1 MKLWQQVLIGLTAG
15 IVFGY
20 LGNKNY
26 IDVEIVKSFKIL
38 GTIFMNLIKMVIIPL
53 IIFALL
59 SGITSISGE
68 GNFTRVAVKG
78 FSAYIL
84 TAMFAVIIGIV
95 AGKIMEPGKGIDLT
109 QMVAESQSKN
119 SADFQKVASINQNKK
134 TASEFILDLI
144 PTNPFKSIVEEKYL
158 QIIVFV
164 IFIGIIINL
173 IGDKAKPIKE
183 LISSFAQVFFRS
195 IEIIIK
201 LAPLG
206 VFGYMSYSIAE
217 QGLEVLQSLGK
228 LAITVLLACLVQY
241 IIFGVLIAVF
251 GKMSPLPFYKKIL
264 FTQGLAFSTSSSKAT
279 LPTAMNQLQ
288 EKMGV
293 SKTNSN
299 FLMPLGVCINM
310 DGTAIYLGICSLFFA
325 QAYGIELYFHHYL
338 MLVLTCTLGSIG
350 AAGIPSGSIIF
361 MSMVLG
367 SIGIPSEGIAVILG
381 IDRVL
386 DMVRTTINITGD
398 SAITLIVDK
407 TEGALNEHIYYD
419 KNV

>member
-59 SGITSISGE
+59 SGITSINGE

-95 AGKIMEPGKGIDLT
+95 AGKIMEPGKGINLT

-164 IFIGIIINL
+164 IFIGLIINL

-228 LAITVLLACLVQY
+228 LAITVLLACFVQY
-241 IIFGVLIAVF
+241 VIFGILIAVF

-325 QAYGIELYFHHYL
+325 QAYSIELYFHHYL

>member
-1 MKLWQQVLIGLTAG
+1 MKLWQQVLIGLIAG
-15 IVFGY
+15 IFFGY

-26 IDVEIVKSFKIL
+26 LDIEMVKSFKIL

-59 SGITSISGE
+59 SGITSVNGE

-95 AGKIMEPGKGIDLT
+95 AGKLMEPGKGINLT

-119 SADFQKVASINQNKK
+119 SADFQKVSTITQNKK

-164 IFIGIIINL
+164 IFIGLIINM
-173 IGDKAKPIKE
+173 IGDKGKPIKE
-183 LISSFAQVFFRS
+183 LIYSFAQVFFRS

-206 VFGYMSYSIAE
+206 VFGYMSYSIAD

-241 IIFGVLIAVF
+241 IIFGILIAVF
-251 GKMSPLPFYKKIL
+251 GKMSPMPFYKKIL

-325 QAYGIELYFHHYL
+325 QAYGIELYFQHYL
-338 MLVLTCTLGSIG
+338 MLILTCTLGSIG

-381 IDRVL
+381 IDRIL

-407 TEGALNEHIYYD
+407 TEGGVNEHIYYD

>member
-164 IFIGIIINL
+164 IFIGLIINL

>member
-59 SGITSISGE
+59 SGITSINGE

-119 SADFQKVASINQNKK
+119 SADFQKVSSITQNKK

-164 IFIGIIINL
+164 IFIGLIINL

-381 IDRVL
+381 IDRIL

>member
-1 MKLWQQVLIGLTAG
+1 MKLWQQVLIGLIAG

-59 SGITSISGE
+59 SGITSINGE

-119 SADFQKVASINQNKK
+119 SADFQKVSSITQNKK

-164 IFIGIIINL
+164 IFIGLIINL
-173 IGDKAKPIKE
+173 IGDKAKSIKE

-381 IDRVL
+381 IDRIL

>member
-1 MKLWQQVLIGLTAG
+1 MKLWQQVLIGLIAG
-15 IVFGY
+15 IFFGY

-26 IDVEIVKSFKIL
+26 LDIEMVKSFKIL

-59 SGITSISGE
+59 SGITSINGE

-95 AGKIMEPGKGIDLT
+95 AGKLMEPGKGINLT

-119 SADFQKVASINQNKK
+119 SADFQKVSTITQNKK

-164 IFIGIIINL
+164 IFIGLIINM
-173 IGDKAKPIKE
+173 IGDKGKPIKE
-183 LISSFAQVFFRS
+183 LIYSFAQVFFRS
-195 IEIIIK
+195 IEIIVK

-206 VFGYMSYSIAE
+206 VFGYMSYSIAD

-241 IIFGVLIAVF
+241 IIFGILIAVF
-251 GKMSPLPFYKKIL
+251 GKMSPMPFYKKIL

-325 QAYGIELYFHHYL
+325 QAYGIELYFQHYL
-338 MLVLTCTLGSIG
+338 MLILTCTLGSIG

-381 IDRVL
+381 IDRIL
-386 DMVRTTINITGD
+386 DMVRTVVNITGD

-407 TEGALNEHIYYD
+407 TEGGVNEHIYYD

>member
-1 MKLWQQVLIGLTAG
+1 MKLWQQVLIGLIAG
-15 IVFGY
+15 IFFGY

-26 IDVEIVKSFKIL
+26 LDIEMVKSFKIL

-59 SGITSISGE
+59 SGITSINGE

-95 AGKIMEPGKGIDLT
+95 AGKLMEPGKGINLT

-119 SADFQKVASINQNKK
+119 SADFQKVSTITQNKK

-164 IFIGIIINL
+164 IFIGLIINM
-173 IGDKAKPIKE
+173 IGDKGKPIKE
-183 LISSFAQVFFRS
+183 LIYSFAQVFFRS

-206 VFGYMSYSIAE
+206 VFGYMSYSIAD

-241 IIFGVLIAVF
+241 IIFGILIAVF
-251 GKMSPLPFYKKIL
+251 GKMSPMPFYKKIL

-325 QAYGIELYFHHYL
+325 QAYGIELYFQHYL
-338 MLVLTCTLGSIG
+338 MLILTCTLGSIG

-381 IDRVL
+381 IDRIL

-407 TEGALNEHIYYD
+407 TEGGVNEHIYYD

>member
-59 SGITSISGE
+59 SGITSINGE

-164 IFIGIIINL
+164 IFIGLIINL